1 MFECESEG
9 RRLVGIDITEG
20 VKWSVLFGEKLDLLL
35 TRSWAS
41 NLITFLTDRPA
52 SKLDVTLK
60 LRMACEGTTPSAIH
74 ATASRS
80 PPTTGAPI
88 NSAMPNAY

>member
-41 NLITFLTDRPA
+41 NLIYLLDRP
-52 SKLDVTLK
+52 
-60 LRMACEGTTPSAIH
+60 
-74 ATASRS
+74 SRE
-80 PPTTGAPI
+80 
-88 NSAMPNAY
+88 